1 MNKLKVLFVS
11 FLFFAVEANYLFKK
25 NFYKTIY
32 ENDRQCL
39 NVKKTAYNGHFYRSK
54 IFNLNQFLYIL
65 KVNNCTASL
74 VYECQKQNFKF
85 FSRYTKLIYEF
96 YCDQAAFLSSCSSS
110 LSEWAKVKKQ
120 TKDNLLDLATKITY
134 TNKMFKGEENSCILI
149 FMQAAHNLSLPETKV
164 FSFYNV
170 KWLIHESTTNKN
182 TIEK

>member
-1 MNKLKVLFVS
+1 MNKLKILFVS
-11 FLFFAVEANYLFKK
+11 FLFFTVEANYLFKK

-110 LSEWAKVKKQ
+110 LSKWAKVKKQ
-120 TKDNLLDLATKITY
+120 TIDNFPDLATTK
-134 TNKMFKGEENSCILI
+134 TNTIQGEENSCVLILH
-149 FMQAAHNLSLPETKV
+149 QAAHNLSLPETKV
-164 FSFYNV
+164 FSFFNV
-170 KWLIHESTTNKN
+170 EWFIQLKNTTNEN